1 MTNPIRLMALAAWA
15 CLLWQAQALADD
27 QPRQQNAAQTSPQV
41 KQPMDMDE
49 PMHGGMMKKG
59 MKTGDVKKS
68 AEKHKEKMDRMLE
81 QEQQSMP
88 PMPDQTLKTQSSP
101 QK

>member
-1 MTNPIRLMALAAWA
+1 MTNPIKLIVLAAWA
-15 CLLWQAQALADD
+15 CLPWQAQALADD
-27 QPRQQNAAQTSPQV
+27 QPGQQNAAQTPPQV

-68 AEKHKEKMDRMLE
+68 AEKHKKEMDRMLE
-81 QEQQSMP
+81 REQQSMP
-88 PMPDQTLKTQSSP
+88 PMPDQTPKTQTAP

>member
-1 MTNPIRLMALAAWA
+1 MVNPVKLTVLAAWVF
-15 CLLWQAQALADD
+15 LPWQAQALADD
-27 QPRQQNAAQTSPQV
+27 QPAQQNAAQTPPQV

-68 AEKHKEKMDRMLE
+68 AEKHKEEMDRILHKE
-81 QEQQSMP
+81 EESMP
-88 PMPDQTLKTQSSP
+88 SSDMTP
-101 QK
+101 VTPAPSRK